1 MLKNLTIKSKILFI
15 TLFGLLLLSSV
26 LGYVSVSK
34 AKESLIKK
42 SYDMLTSTR
51 DNKAKQ
57 VKNYLEQRIKDI
69 KVLSKSS
76 NADELLYDLG
86 NLYDDLDLEEDE
98 IFDVS
103 IVSIKDATTP
113 HENFFQNFAKEYG
126 YNDIYLINAESG
138 HVLYTSSKLK
148 DYGSNLKFGNL
159 KSSPLA
165 QVWKKTLESKEATF
179 IDMTKYSINDNKPTM
194 FLGAP
199 VFQDEEIKG
208 VIVFQISTKDIN
220 DIMSFRKGYTKSQE
234 DYLVGQDYLMRS
246 NSYLDP
252 KNHSLNASFSNKEK
266 GKVDGIVYGGTSRK
280 IRNYLQISNKLFVS
294 HSSKSENKIGYF
306 KTELIK
312 PISPLY
318 FNDKERTSAL
328 ISICSLLNT
337 LLPEAQQN
345 KKIYNSFE
353 KLINSINLENWI
365 FIYIFFE
372 LNLIKDLGYDT
383 NLEQYSPNEST
394 SNDISKIKIDGY
406 IYEVP
411 NFLIFKKIPVKFD
424 NTLIRKSLYFTRN
437 VLQNKFFIPNNLLFP
452 KSRVVLE
459 NYFN

>member
-1 MLKNLTIKSKILFI
+1 MIWEDECY
-15 TLFGLLLLSSV
+15 LLS
-26 LGYVSVSK
+26 K
-34 AKESLIKK
+34 RKFRE
-42 SYDMLTSTR
+42 
-51 DNKAKQ
+51 
-57 VKNYLEQRIKDI
+57 
-69 KVLSKSS
+69 
-76 NADELLYDLG
+76 NA
-86 NLYDDLDLEEDE
+86 NIIN
-98 IFDVS
+98 IF
-103 IVSIKDATTP
+103 T
-113 HENFFQNFAKEYG
+113 
-126 YNDIYLINAESG
+126 
-138 HVLYTSSKLK
+138 
-148 DYGSNLKFGNL
+148 
-159 KSSPLA
+159 
-165 QVWKKTLESKEATF
+165 
-179 IDMTKYSINDNKPTM
+179 
-194 FLGAP
+194 
-199 VFQDEEIKG
+199 
-208 VIVFQISTKDIN
+208 
-220 DIMSFRKGYTKSQE
+220 
-234 DYLVGQDYLMRS
+234 
-246 NSYLDP
+246 
-252 KNHSLNASFSNKEK
+252 KEK

-294 HSSKSENKIGYF
+294 HSSKNENKIGYF

-383 NLEQYSPNEST
+383 NLEQYSSDESK
-394 SNDISKIKIDGY
+394 NDDISKIKIDGY

-411 NFLIFKKIPVKFD
+411 NFLIFKKIPVEF
-424 NTLIRKSLYFTRN
+424 NNNLIRKSLYFTRN